1 MIKEPLDGYVARM
14 KDMADALREHAE
26 YWDADAAETLRRVAR
41 EYERL
46 AETLTR
52 EETSVRRRPETGSS

>member
-1 MIKEPLDGYVARM
+1 MIKEPVDGYVARM
-14 KDMADALREHAE
+14 KDLADALRDQAE

-52 EETSVRRRPETGSS
+52 EESSSRRRPRRDAS